1 EAAPRVFGSFRSRY
15 QLVGFDRLRS
25 RWKED
30 GSVIVTIDLDY
41 FADVPAN
48 RRATEFERVWKFVA
62 ECRNL
67 RAVTIAISRPYLKD
81 DQQGND
87 LLRLALR
94 ASLSLPT
101 ATVQFEPFAT
111 VGNDRSLRARE
122 FQKRGEDVPVFK
134 LTDAP
139 EELRALLL
147 A

>member
-1 EAAPRVFGSFRSRY
+1 VS
-15 QLVGFDRLRS
+15 FDRLKAHL
-25 RWKED
+25 KE
-30 GSVIVTIDLDY
+30 SAPVVVTIDLDY

-48 RRATEFERVWKFVA
+48 RRAVEFERVWKFVA

-67 RAVTIAISRPYLKD
+67 RAVTIAISRPYLKSD
-81 DQQGND
+81 EQGND
-87 LLRLALR
+87 LLRLALK

-101 ATVQFEPFAT
+101 ATVQYEPFAT